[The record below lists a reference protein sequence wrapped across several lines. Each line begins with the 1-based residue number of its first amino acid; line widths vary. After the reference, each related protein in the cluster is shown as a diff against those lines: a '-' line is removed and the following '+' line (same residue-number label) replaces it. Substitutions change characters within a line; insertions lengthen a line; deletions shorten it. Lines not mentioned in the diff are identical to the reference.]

1 VCEQLQ
7 ACIPHTMLGH
17 KNPAA
22 SVTTVLNRLVAH
34 GEVVKVRDENGR
46 RAWQWHHPE
55 RARVSASFQ

>member
-1 VCEQLQ
+1 
-7 ACIPHTMLGH
+7 MLGH